1 MNEPVVVAVALFR
14 SFHRGRDGDS
24 GRAPAFAGAAPE
36 ECAETIVL
44 ARWSQAT
51 VYPLLNF
58 I

>member
-1 MNEPVVVAVALFR
+1 MNERVVVAFAPDR
-14 SFHRGRDGDS
+14 SCRRGHDGDS

-51 VYPLLNF
+51 VYPRLNF